1 MKNRKSFFAGMLT
14 MALLFSLVVS
24 ASAVYANVTKTLS
37 YQDIKVTLNGER
49 LDLRDANGKAVDP
62 FIIDGTTY
70 LPVRAVSE
78 SLGLDVE
85 WNKNEKTV
93 VLSGDISDSSD
104 VTPLLGF
111 YMSMENASENLQ
123 STYIDFTTPSKR
135 SLFANTA
142 PTSSDGLCFS
152 ATLSQQYQKLGQGI
166 ERRYSVCKSKG
177 LVDDSD
183 FEMLIEF
190 RRLNENAISIL
201 NGFASGE
208 GNDPLFISSITAP
221 ATQNALDSAY
231 LWAKAS
237 SAFWSVCD
245 E

>member
-14 MALLFSLVVS
+14 MALLFSLLVS

-93 VLSGDISDSSD
+93 VLSGDVSDASGD
-104 VTPLLGF
+104 KKLLG
-111 YMSMENASENLQ
+111 YYTCIKTASDKLEDIYLDFNL
-123 STYIDFTTPSKR
+123 SKL
-135 SLFANTA
+135 SLYTD
-142 PTSSDGLCFS
+142 TSPVSDTGESFPAVVQLQLKDY
-152 ATLSQQYQKLGQGI
+152 AEII
-166 ERRYSVCKSKG
+166 EQRYAQCKSAG
-177 LVDDSD
+177 IADESD

-190 RRLNENAISIL
+190 RRLNSKAIDIL
-201 NGFASGE
+201 GDFAAGKGS
-208 GNDPLFISSITAP
+208 DPLLISSVTASSM
-221 ATQNALDSAY
+221 QNCLDSAY
-231 LWAKAS
+231 LMGDANQ
-237 SAFWSVCD
+237 AFWELCD
-245 E
+245 K